1 MPKLNVDIVTA
12 ERLVYSEQE
21 VDELIVPGIE
31 GELGVLPLHAPLLTM
46 IQPGVLRV
54 VKGGEEVAMAITGGF
69 IEVRDNRV
77 TILADS
83 AERGEEVDVA
93 RAEEARRRAQ
103 EQLATREA
111 VDIAQAEA
119 ALKHALMRLKAAEM
133 VRRRRRPGG
142 PSGPSGPSGPPPG
155 QGRSAGG

>member
-31 GELGVLPLHAPLLTM
+31 GELGILPLHAPLLTM
-46 IQPGVLRV
+46 LQPGVLRI
-54 VKGGEEVAMAITGGF
+54 VKGSEEVAMAVTGGF

-103 EQLATREA
+103 EQLAAREA
-111 VDIAQAEA
+111 GVDVAQAEA
-119 ALKHALMRLKAAEM
+119 ALKHALMRLKAADV

-142 PSGPSGPSGPPPG
+142 PAGPSPGPGS
-155 QGRSAGG
+155 SAGG

>member
-21 VDELIVPGIE
+21 VDELIVPGIA

-77 TILADS
+77 TILADA
-83 AERGEEVDVA
+83 AERGEEIDTA

-103 EQLATREA
+103 E
-111 VDIAQAEA
+111 
-119 ALKHALMRLKAAEM
+119 RL
-133 VRRRRRPGG
+133 
-142 PSGPSGPSGPPPG
+142 PPPPPPPPPP
-155 QGRSAGG
+155 

>member
-21 VDELIVPGIE
+21 VDELIVPGVA
-31 GELGVLPLHAPLLTM
+31 GELGVLPQHAPLLTM

-54 VKGGEEVAMAITGGF
+54 VKGGEEVDMAISGGF

-77 TILADS
+77 TILADA
-83 AERGEEVDVA
+83 AERGEEVDTA

-103 EQLATREA
+103 EQIAAGGPATD
-111 VDIAQAEA
+111 VAQAEA
-119 ALKHALMRLKAAEM
+119 ALKVALMRLKAAEM

-142 PSGPSGPSGPPPG
+142 PPTAPPPSPG
-155 QGRSAGG
+155 GPAGT

>member
-1 MPKLNVDIVTA
+1 
-12 ERLVYSEQE
+12 
-21 VDELIVPGIE
+21 VPGVA

-103 EQLATREA
+103 EQLAAHEPA
-111 VDIAQAEA
+111 DVALAEA
-119 ALKHALMRLKAAEM
+119 ALKRALMRLKAAEM
-133 VRRRRRPGG
+133 VRRRRRPAGPPG
-142 PSGPSGPSGPPPG
+142 PPSPSG
-155 QGRSAGG
+155 